1 VQFLALEAAIVVE
14 GPNKWGVHMVVRRT
28 QGMRDQGIVH
38 PTRIKIIAAATEL
51 MKKKGV
57 AEFHI
62 DDLLAATELTR
73 GAVYHHFENVGDVIE
88 GTLLAIYTEGV
99 EENIKQ
105 VRQVLATAKT
115 FDEFRNG
122 VIISNRY
129 FIENRHLRLVRKL
142 RAHAMATTATSPE
155 LSIAIALKQNEIT
168 SEYISVIVE
177 AQARGWV
184 RPDLDSASLAV
195 FIQAYSFGIIV
206 DDISQTQVD
215 IDSLARIIESFYENC
230 VYAPQ

>member
-1 VQFLALEAAIVVE
+1 
-14 GPNKWGVHMVVRRT
+14 MVVRRT
-28 QGMRDQGIVH
+28 QGMMDQGIVH

-105 VRQVLATAKT
+105 VREVLATATT

-122 VIISNRY
+122 VVRSNRY
-129 FIENRHLRLVRKL
+129 FIENKKLRLVRKL
-142 RAHAMATTATSPE
+142 RAHAMAATATSKE
-155 LSIAIALKQNEIT
+155 LSKAIALKQNDIT

-177 AQARGWV
+177 AQEQGWV

-195 FIQAYSFGIIV
+195 FIQAYSFGMIV
-206 DDISQTQVD
+206 DDISQNQVNT
-215 IDSLARIIESFYENC
+215 DSLAHIIESFYENC

>member
-1 VQFLALEAAIVVE
+1 
-14 GPNKWGVHMVVRRT
+14 MVVRRT
-28 QGMRDQGIVH
+28 QGMMDQGIVH

-62 DDLLAATELTR
+62 DDLLAATGLTR

-99 EENIKQ
+99 EENINQ
-105 VRQVLATAKT
+105 VRQVLATATT

-122 VIISNRY
+122 VVRSNRY
-129 FIENRHLRLVRKL
+129 FIENKKLRLVRKL
-142 RAHAMATTATSPE
+142 RAHAMAATATSKE
-155 LSIAIALKQNEIT
+155 LSKAIALKQNDIT

-177 AQARGWV
+177 AQEQGWV

-206 DDISQTQVD
+206 DDISQNQVD
-215 IDSLARIIESFYENC
+215 TDSLARIIESFYENC
-230 VYAPQ
+230 VYAQQ

>member
-1 VQFLALEAAIVVE
+1 
-14 GPNKWGVHMVVRRT
+14 MVVRRT
-28 QGMRDQGIVH
+28 QGMREQGIAH
-38 PTRIKIIAAATEL
+38 PTRTKIIAAATEL

-88 GTLLAIYTEGV
+88 NTLLAIYTEGV
-99 EENIKQ
+99 DENINQ
-105 VRQVLATAKT
+105 VRQVLATATT

-122 VIISNRY
+122 VIRSNRY
-129 FIENRHLRLVRKL
+129 FIENKHLRLVRKL
-142 RAHAMATTATSPE
+142 RAHAMAASATSTE
-155 LSIAIALKQNEIT
+155 LSKSIALKQNEIT
-168 SEYISVIVE
+168 SEYVSVIVE
-177 AQARGWV
+177 AQEHGWV
-184 RPDLDSASLAV
+184 RQDLDSSALAV

-206 DDISQTQVD
+206 DDISQTQVGM
-215 IDSLARIIESFYENC
+215 DSLAHIIESFYENC

>member
-1 VQFLALEAAIVVE
+1 
-14 GPNKWGVHMVVRRT
+14 MVVRRT
-28 QGMRDQGIVH
+28 QGMMDQGIVH

-62 DDLLAATELTR
+62 DDLMAATGLTR

-99 EENIKQ
+99 EENINQ
-105 VRQVLATAKT
+105 VRQVLATATT

-122 VIISNRY
+122 VVRSNRY
-129 FIENRHLRLVRKL
+129 FIENKKLRLVRKL
-142 RAHAMATTATSPE
+142 RAHAMAATATSKE
-155 LSIAIALKQNEIT
+155 LSKAIALKQNDIT

-177 AQARGWV
+177 AQEQGWV

-206 DDISQTQVD
+206 DDISQNQVD
-215 IDSLARIIESFYENC
+215 TDSLARIIESFYENC
-230 VYAPQ
+230 VYAQQ

>member
-1 VQFLALEAAIVVE
+1 
-14 GPNKWGVHMVVRRT
+14 MVVRRT

-99 EENIKQ
+99 DENIKQ
-105 VRQVLATAKT
+105 VRQVLATATT
-115 FDEFRNG
+115 FDEFQNG

-129 FIENRHLRLVRKL
+129 FIENKQLRLVRKL

-155 LSIAIALKQNEIT
+155 LSKAIALKQNEIT

>member
-1 VQFLALEAAIVVE
+1 
-14 GPNKWGVHMVVRRT
+14 MVVRRT
-28 QGMRDQGIVH
+28 QGMRDQGVVH
-38 PTRIKIIAAATEL
+38 PTRIKIIAAASEL

-88 GTLLAIYTEGV
+88 ATLLAIYTEGV
-99 EENIKQ
+99 EENINQ
-105 VRQVLATAKT
+105 VRQVLATATT
-115 FDEFRNG
+115 FDEFRKG
-122 VIISNRY
+122 VVRSNRY
-129 FIENRHLRLVRKL
+129 FIENKKLRLVRKL
-142 RAHAMATTATSPE
+142 RAHAMAATATSSQ
-155 LSIAIALKQNEIT
+155 LSKAISLKQDDIT

-177 AQARGWV
+177 AQAHGWV
-184 RPDLDSASLAV
+184 RPDLDSSALAV

-206 DDISQTQVD
+206 DDISQTKTD

>member
-1 VQFLALEAAIVVE
+1 
-14 GPNKWGVHMVVRRT
+14 MVVRRT

-62 DDLLAATELTR
+62 DDLLSATELTR

-105 VRQVLATAKT
+105 VRQVLATATT

-122 VIISNRY
+122 VILSNRY
-129 FIENRHLRLVRKL
+129 FIENKQLRLVRKL
-142 RAHAMATTATSPE
+142 RAHAMATTATSTE
-155 LSIAIALKQNEIT
+155 LSKAIALKQNEIT

-206 DDISQTQVD
+206 DDVSQTQVD